1 MVVPGWVAA
10 ALVIVNVWRPCTPS
24 VPLLDNCIAP
34 PWVMA
39 TADKKKINPAFK
51 TLIHSLTYS
60 IKPRYGRV
68 LILAKSFEPLH
79 TPKSNTWLQCT

>member
-10 ALVIVNVWRPCTPS
+10 ALVIVNVCRPCTPS

-39 TADKKKINPAFK
+39 TADKKKKKINPAIM
-51 TLIHSLTYS
+51 TLIHSLT
-60 IKPRYGRV
+60 
-68 LILAKSFEPLH
+68 
-79 TPKSNTWLQCT
+79 

>member
-34 PWVMA
+34 PWVIA
-39 TADKKKINPAFK
+39 TEEKKPKMYTAFK
-51 TLIHSLTYS
+51 TPIYTLTYS
-60 IKPRYGRV
+60 IKPRYGRI
-68 LILAKSFEPLH
+68 LI
-79 TPKSNTWLQCT
+79 